1 MKLKLTLL
9 LVLSVCI
16 HAQQLKGIIGQD
28 NWTNN
33 WTNFKPATTEYNE
46 ATTILT
52 GIISSDMVLKRTN
65 LCNDRCG
72 MLLIKLH

>member
-1 MKLKLTLL
+1 VYIAK
-9 LVLSVCI
+9 
-16 HAQQLKGIIGQD
+16 QLKGIIGQD

-65 LCNDRCG
+65 TYV
-72 MLLIKLH
+72 MIITTLLTIEVEP